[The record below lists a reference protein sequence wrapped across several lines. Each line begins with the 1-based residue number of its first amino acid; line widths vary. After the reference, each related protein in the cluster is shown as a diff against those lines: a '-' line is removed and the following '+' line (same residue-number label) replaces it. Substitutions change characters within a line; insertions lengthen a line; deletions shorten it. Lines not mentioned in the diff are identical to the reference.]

1 MSGTSKD
8 QQREWPY
15 TLLQLDDAGG
25 ARLISRF
32 QTLQACMDRAATLN
46 RKYPAITYLACPDRV
61 VGRTDG
67 VDKR

>member
-1 MSGTSKD
+1 MNNPSKD
-8 QQREWPY
+8 QQALWPY
-15 TLLQLDDAGG
+15 PLLQLDDTGA